1 MKTIIEEFGTAII
14 AGFICI
20 LMITIG
26 IGAYKLNATDS
37 QEIVNPN
44 RVEVE
49 TARTKEE
56 IENQQSIVD
65 SKKKPT
71 IIAHSANLDKN
82 SIFNYLEYVEAY
94 SPSGN
99 DISNQVKI
107 VNITPS
113 SGNKSSINGKYELD
127 TSKVG
132 VYTLKFMITYQSIS
146 NFAEATYIVD

>member
-14 AGFICI
+14 AGFVCI

-26 IGAYKLNATDS
+26 IGVYKLTATDS

-71 IIAHSANLDKN
+71 ITAH
-82 SIFNYLEYVEAY
+82 IFH
-94 SPSGN
+94 
-99 DISNQVKI
+99 
-107 VNITPS
+107 
-113 SGNKSSINGKYELD
+113 
-127 TSKVG
+127 
-132 VYTLKFMITYQSIS
+132 
-146 NFAEATYIVD
+146 

>member
-82 SIFNYLEYVEAY
+82 STFNYLEYVEAY

-113 SGNKSSINGKYELD
+113 FGNKSSINGKYELD